1 MKFKS
6 ALLTSASGSIGGMT
20 ASRNPGGLYLRARVV
35 PTNPDTGP
43 QQEVRRALAELAAK
57 WITGLTTSQ
66 RNAWKTFA
74 KNVPVRNSLG
84 DNIIIS
90 SLAWFM
96 KANVMRQRNGSGVQ
110 FIADGPTNFSMGE
123 MEHPT
128 AFTLG
133 SPTDEVSFLINP
145 DDPWASAPSGRLFVY
160 TGLPQNRTVNFYK
173 GPFTLLSV
181 IAGAVINI
189 PAAQTVILP
198 SALSPQQRIFLRF
211 VSSGPDGRPSNAF
224 IQRVDA

>member
-1 MKFKS
+1 MLFKS

-35 PTNPDTGP
+35 PTNPNTGP
-43 QQEVRRALAELAAK
+43 QQEVRSALSELAAK
-57 WITGLTTSQ
+57 WIDSLTTAQ
-66 RNAWKTFA
+66 RLSWRTFA
-74 KNVPVRNSLG
+74 KNVPVKNSLG

-90 SLAWFM
+90 ALAWFM

-110 FIADGPTNFSMGE
+110 FIEDGPTNFSMGE
-123 MEHPT
+123 MEQPT
-128 AFTLG
+128 NFTLG
-133 SPTDEVSFLINP
+133 PLPDELSFQINP

-173 GPFTLLSV
+173 GPFTLLTV

-189 PAAQTVILP
+189 PAVQSITLP
-198 SALSPQQRIFLRF
+198 SALSPQQRLFLRF
-211 VSSGPDGRPSNAF
+211 VASGPDGRPSNAF